1 MAIEIE
7 YTDLFDGELNYSWV
21 RRLVIETDDTKPI
34 SMRNALKQVRNHF
47 GIRDV
52 KFIKKID
59 NGDYFMY
66 KLNKCNLALSIT
78 IIF

>member
-1 MAIEIE
+1 MAVQIE

-21 RRLVIETDDTKPI
+21 KRLVIDTDDTKPI
-34 SMRNALKQVRNHF
+34 SMRNILKAARNEF

-52 KFIKKID
+52 KLIKKID
-59 NGDYFMY
+59 SGDYYLY

-78 IIF
+78 FTF